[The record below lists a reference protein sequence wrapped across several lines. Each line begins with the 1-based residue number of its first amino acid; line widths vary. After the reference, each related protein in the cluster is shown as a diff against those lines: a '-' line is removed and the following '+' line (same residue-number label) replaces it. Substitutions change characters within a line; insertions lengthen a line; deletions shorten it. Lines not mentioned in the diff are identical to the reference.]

1 MMATR
6 EELRAKIL
14 ATASPKPVPVNVP
27 EWGDV
32 YVKPLLVGEIE
43 AMSADM
49 DPKLQTARGVAR
61 MLCNEA
67 GELLFDANSAEDLFA
82 INRLRASS
90 LNRIHAAMDELN
102 ATGKEAADLG
112 NDSPPGTASS

>member
-1 MMATR
+1 MTR
-6 EELRAKIL
+6 DELRAKIL

-43 AMSADM
+43 SMSTDI

-67 GELLFDANSAEDLFA
+67 GELLFDVNSPDDLFA

-90 LNRIHAAMDELN
+90 LSKIHAAMDQVN
-102 ATGKEAADLG
+102 ASSNTAAVDLG
-112 NDSPPGTASS
+112 NVSPPGTASS